1 MYIIVTHTGFHENR
15 INNTMADEVKETLR
29 AWLAIDD
36 QMRTL
41 QAQMKTLRDQKTTL
55 GAQVL
60 AYMKDND
67 LANFVLD
74 GTGGTIARSERV
86 SRPALKRSTLRQ
98 QLFLQFADQPERVAE
113 ALRAIEGIPEGGD
126 DMSVGGTKRDILS
139 RRLPR
144 SQNISLN

>member
-1 MYIIVTHTGFHENR
+1 
-15 INNTMADEVKETLR
+15 MADEVKETLR
-29 AWLAIDD
+29 SWLAVDD

-41 QAQMKTLRDQKTTL
+41 QTQMKTLRDQKTAL

-126 DMSVGGTKRDILS
+126 DMSVGGTKKDVLS